1 MNKMKKLRL
10 VDTYLECGLSFSI
23 FSQERLQNL
32 KKQTLKSMKKGT
44 KVACT
49 FTCTVRVCV
58 HARTRE
64 QF

>member
-23 FSQERLQNL
+23 FSQERLQNF
-32 KKQTLKSMKKGT
+32 KKQTQKSMKKGT
-44 KVACT
+44 KVVCT
-49 FTCTVRVCV
+49 FTWTV
-58 HARTRE
+58 HARMHARTNE

>member
-1 MNKMKKLRL
+1 MYKMKKLRL
-10 VDTYLECGLSFSI
+10 VDTFLECGLRFFI
-23 FSQERLQNL
+23 FSQERLQNFEKL
-32 KKQTLKSMKKGT
+32 TPKSRKKGT

-49 FTCTVRVCV
+49 FTRAVRARV